1 MKILEAALLIGF
13 AASVCVSALSQTADA
28 KQRLEENVLRLHILA
43 NSDSIDDQ
51 ALKLK
56 VRDRVLAYTAEI
68 LPESGESLEA
78 VEATVTEHL
87 AQIEDVA
94 QEIVREEGCDDPVTA
109 ELVEM
114 EFEDRTYDTLVMPA
128 GEYDALRIT
137 IGEAEGQN
145 WWCVMYP
152 ALCVPQASEVKVDKQ
167 TESTAFDTSQQ
178 DLLEHHG
185 RYTVKLKCLE
195 WLERWFG

>member
-1 MKILEAALLIGF
+1 M
-13 AASVCVSALSQTADA
+13 
-28 KQRLEENVLRLHILA
+28 LRLHILA

-137 IGEAEGQN
+137 IGGSRGAKLVVCDVSGT
-145 WWCVMYP
+145 
-152 ALCVPQASEVKVDKQ
+152 LCPTASEVKVDKQ